1 MMIKTMNKQIITLV
15 ILLLLTSLLSAQVNY
30 EPLNKSV
37 YEYLENISTQGY
49 IVLNTEIKPFSRRYI
64 AEKLNEIYVKK
75 GSLTEIEADELV
87 FYMRDF
93 SNELVNIGFDIGQLP
108 KTDVSNLKFLGHI
121 GFNEVGRFHL
131 FDFKNESFTFKF
143 DPIYGYSSSKS
154 ESINSTHFWN
164 GLSFYGSIS
173 DFIGFEMNFR
183 DNSIDGNIDA
193 DRNFSPQTGYSF
205 KVKREDGSM
214 EFDEVNGNLTFSNSW
229 ASLTLG
235 KDYIYYGEGTQG
247 NIILG
252 NKAPSFPH
260 IKLEVNPVEWFRFSY
275 VYGWLNSQ
283 VIDSSSIRYNED
295 GSQTFKHI
303 PKYYVAH
310 MFSFTPFEA
319 FNFSLGESV
328 IYSDSFEPIYL
339 VPVLFFRLADHYLTV
354 PDNAAGNA
362 QLFGSFWY
370 NYSMINTR
378 FYGSVYIDELS
389 VQTLLAGTPGPKAI
403 AYTIGASV
411 VNPYIADL
419 QINVEYSK
427 LDPFVY
433 FHRDDAQM
441 YTNYNYQLGHW
452 IGSNSDQFYISVNKT
467 ILRGLN
473 SKLWYSYVRR
483 GERESADEPRYQEKH
498 VFLWGLNTQYSNWGI
513 SANYEIIHDVF
524 VKASYQ
530 SYQTSEE
537 QTTGNFIDTRK
548 NEFFMSLN
556 YGF

>member
-1 MMIKTMNKQIITLV
+1 MNKNITK
-15 ILLLLTSLLSAQVNY
+15 ILLLLLLNTLLYGQINY
-30 EPLNKSV
+30 EPLHKSI
-37 YEYLENISTQGY
+37 YNYLDNISAQGY
-49 IVLNTEIKPFSRRYI
+49 IVLNTEIKPFSRIYI
-64 AEKLNEIYVKK
+64 ANKLIEIFNSKN
-75 GSLTEIEADELV
+75 GITRIEEDELF
-87 FYMRDF
+87 FYLRDF
-93 SNELVNIGFDIGQLP
+93 SNELTNLGFEISQLP
-108 KTDVSNLKFLGHI
+108 KSDMSDYNIWNHV
-121 GFNEVGRFHL
+121 GFNKAGRFHL
-131 FDFKNESFTFKF
+131 FDYKNESFTFKL
-143 DPIYGYSSSKS
+143 DPIYGYSSASS
-154 ESINSTHFWN
+154 DSINSTHFWN
-164 GLSFYGSIS
+164 GLNLYGSIS
-173 DFIGFEMNFR
+173 DFIGFELNFR
-183 DNSIDGNIDA
+183 DNSADGNV
-193 DRNFSPQTGYSF
+193 DRTRAFSPKTGYSF
-205 KVKREDGSM
+205 KVSREDGSM
-214 EFDEVNGNLTFSNSW
+214 EFDEVNANLTFSNNW

-247 NIILG
+247 KIILG

-283 VIDSSSIRYNED
+283 VIDSSTIRYNED

-310 MFSFTPFEA
+310 MFSFTPL
-319 FNFSLGESV
+319 NSLNLSIGESV
-328 IYSDSFEPIYL
+328 VYSDSFEPVYL
-339 VPVLFFRLADHYLTV
+339 IPVLFFRLADHYLTV

-370 NYSMINTR
+370 NYSKINTR
-378 FYGSVYIDELS
+378 FYGSVYIDEFS
-389 VQTLLAGTPGPKAI
+389 VQTMLAGTPGPKAV

-411 VNPYIADL
+411 VNPYVEDL

-452 IGSNSDQFYISVNKT
+452 IGSNSDQFYISANKT
-467 ILRGLN
+467 IFRGLN
-473 SKLWYSYVRR
+473 AKLWYSYVRR

-498 VFLWGLNTQYSNWGI
+498 VFLWGLNTQYSNWGFGI
-513 SANYEIIHDVF
+513 SYEPIHDVLIR
-524 VKASYQ
+524 ASYQ
-530 SYQTSEE
+530 SFLTSTQQEN
-537 QTTGNFIDTRK
+537 GNFIDIRR